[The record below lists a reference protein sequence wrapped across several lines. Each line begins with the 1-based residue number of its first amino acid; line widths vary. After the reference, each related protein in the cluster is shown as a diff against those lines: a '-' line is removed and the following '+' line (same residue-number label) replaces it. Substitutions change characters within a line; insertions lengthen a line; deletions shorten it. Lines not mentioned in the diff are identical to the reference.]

1 MTGVPAAAGEERQP
15 FWKGKLFRLLI
26 VALVVGLSVSIFLLR
41 DQFARLASVGYAGI
55 FLVSLLGNATII
67 LPAPSLALV
76 FAMGSALPPLLVGLA
91 AGVGEA
97 LGELTGYAAGYG
109 GRAII
114 KDQPSYER
122 LVTWMSRL
130 WGITVLIPSN
140 FLNSLFKLTRFRGQ
154 AILKDPPSYEQLV
167 MWMGRRG
174 GIIILILSIFPNPF
188 FDLAGIAAGTW
199 RYPVWRFLLLC
210 WLGKSIKTV
219 AVAFAGHY
227 SLNVITPYI
236 G

>member
-15 FWKGKLFRLLI
+15 FRKGKLFRLLI
-26 VALVVGLSVSIFLLR
+26 VALVLGVSVAIYLLR

-76 FAMGSALPPLLVGLA
+76 FAMGGALPPLLVGLA

-109 GRAII
+109 GQAVIERQAT
-114 KDQPSYER
+114 YER
-122 LVTWMSRL
+122 LVKWMR
-130 WGITVLIPSN
+130 
-140 FLNSLFKLTRFRGQ
+140 
-154 AILKDPPSYEQLV
+154 
-167 MWMGRRG
+167 RRG
-174 GIIILILSIFPNPF
+174 GITIFALSAIPNPF
-188 FDLAGIAAGTW
+188 FDLAGIAAGTL
-199 RYPVWRFLLLC
+199 RYPLWRFLLFC
-210 WLGKSIKTV
+210 WLGKTVKTV
-219 AVAFAGHY
+219 VVAHAGAY
-227 SLNVITPYI
+227 SLNAIRPFL